1 MLLETNSYFF
11 PHEHIFWKEI
21 LCWMYLKEC
30 GPIFILHNKSQAVSW
45 NASVALKS
53 FEEKRTA
60 HHRLWKLCR
69 HTAQRPEKN
78 PQHLTS
84 GFKRLHEKIMEQFCS
99 YFFGILLF
107 CILRLNFS
115 LLHFLS
121 ILSDLQLTRKNW
133 HTKKAEQFLN
143 DKIHS

>member
-1 MLLETNSYFF
+1 MACPSTVVLQFTDYSWTYDWHMIKDQIVPVKALLFNKMGWRNSKPKLLFTNEKLFF

-60 HHRLWKLCR
+60 HHR
-69 HTAQRPEKN
+69 
-78 PQHLTS
+78 
-84 GFKRLHEKIMEQFCS
+84 
-99 YFFGILLF
+99 
-107 CILRLNFS
+107 S
-115 LLHFLS
+115 LE
-121 ILSDLQLTRKNW
+121 NV
-133 HTKKAEQFLN
+133 
-143 DKIHS
+143 